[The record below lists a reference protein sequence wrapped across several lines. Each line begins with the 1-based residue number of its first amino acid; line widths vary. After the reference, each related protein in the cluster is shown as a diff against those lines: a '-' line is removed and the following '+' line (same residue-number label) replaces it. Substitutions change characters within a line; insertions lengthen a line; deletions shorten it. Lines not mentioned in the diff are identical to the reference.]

1 VVDLKAYYAENRR
14 RGEIADQEFAA
25 RTHGWVFGLSP
36 DAAAWAARW
45 ASASPSGRTVSP
57 EGLTRLVPAAD
68 RAGMLLKPEPGEIRS
83 AFSSRDPLTEE
94 TTGDGFGFW
103 PASAQYLVVHASA
116 TVAYADL
123 VSMSALD
130 ILQAVIAGFDVPRA
144 RYRQA

>member
-1 VVDLKAYYAENRR
+1 MVDLRAYYAENRR

-36 DAAAWAARW
+36 NTEAWASRW
-45 ASASPSGRTVSP
+45 AATSPTGRTMSA
-57 EGLTRLVPAAD
+57 GSLVPLVRAAEQ
-68 RAGMLLKPEPGEIRS
+68 AGMLLKPEPGEIRP

-103 PASAQYLVVHASA
+103 PASAQYLVVHATG

-123 VSMSALD
+123 ASMSAP
-130 ILQAVIAGFDVPRA
+130 AVLEAVVATFRTARA
-144 RYRQA
+144 RYEQA